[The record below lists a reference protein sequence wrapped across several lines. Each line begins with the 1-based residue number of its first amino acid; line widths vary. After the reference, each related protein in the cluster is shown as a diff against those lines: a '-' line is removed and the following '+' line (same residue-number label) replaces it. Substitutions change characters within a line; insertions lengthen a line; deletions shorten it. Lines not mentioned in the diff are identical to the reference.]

1 MKPATTVTKV
11 CRILGEFKHRPSLG
25 VTDLARRL
33 DLLPSDVHRILA
45 SLQIYGY
52 VEQNPET
59 KRYQLGTGLL
69 RLGLTTF
76 QRNVLQEKGR
86 GILVRLAG
94 LLNAPAHLAMLDVGE
109 CEVFL
114 VDQVEPSEIALFKA
128 RPGAT
133 AAPHSTALG
142 KVILAGMDPQTF
154 ERALERS
161 GLRRSTGKTITN
173 LPALQKELQLVR
185 TRGFAIDWEESAEGA
200 CCIGFPLRNCF
211 GTVIG
216 AIGVSMEAQRFENL
230 NLSRLASQ
238 VDAAAAELSYQ
249 LGYDPGSLREPRRA
263 G

>member
-33 DLLPSDVHRILA
+33 DLLPSDIHRILA

-94 LLNAPAHLAMLDVGE
+94 LLNAPTHLAMSE

-114 VDQVEPSEIALFKA
+114 VDHVEPSEIALFKA

-133 AAPHSTALG
+133 AAAHSTALG
-142 KVILAGMDPQTF
+142 KA
-154 ERALERS
+154 
-161 GLRRSTGKTITN
+161 
-173 LPALQKELQLVR
+173 
-185 TRGFAIDWEESAEGA
+185 
-200 CCIGFPLRNCF
+200 
-211 GTVIG
+211 
-216 AIGVSMEAQRFENL
+216 
-230 NLSRLASQ
+230 
-238 VDAAAAELSYQ
+238 
-249 LGYDPGSLREPRRA
+249 
-263 G
+263 

>member
-33 DLLPSDVHRILA
+33 DLLPSDIHRILT

-52 VEQNPET
+52 IEQNPET

-94 LLNAPAHLAMLDVGE
+94 LLNAPTHLAMLDIGE

-133 AAPHSTALG
+133 AATHSTALG
-142 KVILAGMDPQTF
+142 KAISAGMDPQTF

-185 TRGFAIDWEESAEGA
+185 TRGFAIDKEESAEGA
-200 CCIGFPLRNCF
+200 CCIGFPLRNCL

-216 AIGVSMEAQRFENL
+216 AIGASMEARRFQSLNL
-230 NLSRLASQ
+230 NRLASQ
-238 VDAAAAELSYQ
+238 VDAAAAELSHE
-249 LGYDPGSLREPRRA
+249 LGYDPASLRARRRA